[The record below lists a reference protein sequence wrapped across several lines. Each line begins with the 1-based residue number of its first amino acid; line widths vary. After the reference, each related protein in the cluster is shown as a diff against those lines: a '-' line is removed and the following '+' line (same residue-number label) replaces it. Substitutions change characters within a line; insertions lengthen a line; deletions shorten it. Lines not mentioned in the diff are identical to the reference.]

1 MAVRLLTR
9 WLAAL
14 CLLAAGLTGAAAEE
28 FRTPSITAVRVE
40 WRAVVDQLRTEIGTR
55 PAIASRFTFAGQRRV
70 PAWDPR
76 ATPALVQLN
85 AINASLFAGI
95 GRSPVPVLLPFDTA
109 GYLEDQADGT
119 PTAAVALP
127 GRFQSRRPVSRRS
140 GRLRRGV
147 FAAAQRRRASRT
159 FAKPVEVQIT
169 GSILIY
175 DLADPLGGRGEPVKA
190 LAAQF
195 PDMRRFIREGYVRY
209 AFTRFGVPYVVS
221 IQCLDSAPR
230 ARRLACREA
239 YPIAE
244 RFLKALRIAGGQPAQ
259 PRHDISSEIA
269 ERPTAVSP
277 DFTYY
282 PGGDII
288 ARSSV
293 RRRGGR
299 ADFAAYSQ
307 IRFPLERAPTAI
319 RSQSFGRKNSESG
332 PRRLSVAGQF
342 LRSPQLPGRAMRR
355 RLRAPGP
362 GYPPRALPAEQQ
374 QRKQLPSRKQ
384 AVVAVRDSIL
394 IRSLK
399 QQAAT
404 LQINS
409 SNEHIRFR
417 YMHMNPSA
425 MDADGILN
433 GRRVAEGEKIGVVSN
448 YLDFPN
454 GTSYHLHFDIQV
466 FTRDGWIWVNPYT
479 TLIASYERLIRAAA
493 ARSAPILRLSPP
505 WRTLCRSLSAAA
517 KAGRTKASPANPK
530 WSTDVRFDGRSRLK
544 SGHHARSEMS
554 WKTISCACVFVAQRE
569 LSAKLEAFQSMFNS
583 CQTRFEQFQ
592 MLDAELR
599 GLPLVQ
605 DLGGRARMTLAG

>member
-1 MAVRLLTR
+1 MAVRLFRR

-14 CLLAAGLTGAAAEE
+14 CLLPAGLTAAAAE
-28 FRTPSITAVRVE
+28 FRTPSITAIRVE

-76 ATPALVQLN
+76 STPALVQLN
-85 AINASLFAGI
+85 AINASMFAGI

-109 GYLEDQADGT
+109 GYLEGEADGT
-119 PTAAVALP
+119 QLPLSRYQADFRPADLFHAGPAGYDAVFSLLSGSGAGLP
-127 GRFQSRRPVSRRS
+127 
-140 GRLRRGV
+140 
-147 FAAAQRRRASRT
+147 SRT
-159 FAKPVEVQIT
+159 FARPVEVQIT
-169 GSILIY
+169 GSILVY
-175 DLADPLGGRGEPVKA
+175 DLADPLGGQGEPVKA

-244 RFLKALRIAGGQPAQ
+244 RFLKALRIAGGQPAH
-259 PRHDISSEIA
+259 PRHDIASEIA

-282 PGGDII
+282 AGGDII

-307 IRFPLERAPTAI
+307 IRFPLEKAPAAI
-319 RSQSFGRKNSESG
+319 RSQSFGRKKSGEGRGVYPWRDNFCEARSFQVGQCAAGFGHQGQDVRPAPCPPNSNSESSCH
-332 PRRLSVAGQF
+332 P
-342 LRSPQLPGRAMRR
+342 
-355 RLRAPGP
+355 
-362 GYPPRALPAEQQ
+362 
-374 QRKQLPSRKQ
+374 RKQ
-384 AVVAVRDSIL
+384 AVVAVRDGIL

-404 LQINS
+404 LQINTR
-409 SNEHIRFR
+409 NEHIRFR

-479 TLIASYERLIRAAA
+479 TLIASYERLIRGRGREIGTDPPAVAAVMHA
-493 ARSAPILRLSPP
+493 LPQSVLRRSA
-505 WRTLCRSLSAAA
+505 
-517 KAGRTKASPANPK
+517 
-530 WSTDVRFDGRSRLK
+530 
-544 SGHHARSEMS
+544 
-554 WKTISCACVFVAQRE
+554 
-569 LSAKLEAFQSMFNS
+569 
-583 CQTRFEQFQ
+583 
-592 MLDAELR
+592 AE
-599 GLPLVQ
+599 
-605 DLGGRARMTLAG
+605 GGEN